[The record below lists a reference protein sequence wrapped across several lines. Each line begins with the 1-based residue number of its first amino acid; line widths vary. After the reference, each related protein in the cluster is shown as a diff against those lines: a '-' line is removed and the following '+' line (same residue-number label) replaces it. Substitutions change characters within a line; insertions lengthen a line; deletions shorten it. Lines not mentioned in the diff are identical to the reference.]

1 MDSEFAGQVAVVT
14 GAARG
19 IGRAIALRLAKNGAD
34 VAIADL
40 DLAGAKEF
48 DEVLEADSVEDEI
61 RNLGRRSLG
70 VEADLGR
77 SENADALIEQT
88 VAAFGRVDI
97 LVNCAGGATIPHEI
111 SRASVTPDA
120 EMTAVFAANYG
131 SMVFCSRAAVKQ
143 MRRQGNG
150 VIVNI
155 ASVAGIF
162 APPTGDIAHYG
173 ASKAAM
179 VSFTR
184 SLAGE
189 VGPDGIRVNA
199 VAPGI
204 IMTARIAALAG
215 TRDVGT
221 PEQAMGVPLGR
232 MGEPDDVAKVVQFFA
247 SDLSAYV
254 TGQCVAVTGGMPS
267 LPC

>member
-1 MDSEFAGQVAVVT
+1 
-14 GAARG
+14 
-19 IGRAIALRLAKNGAD
+19 
-34 VAIADL
+34 
-40 DLAGAKEF
+40 
-48 DEVLEADSVEDEI
+48 
-61 RNLGRRSLG
+61 
-70 VEADLGR
+70 VEADLGHN
-77 SENADALIEQT
+77 ENAEALIEQT
-88 VAAFGRVDI
+88 VAEFGRVDI
-97 LVNCAGGATIPHEI
+97 LVNCAGGATIPHEL
-111 SRASVTPDA
+111 SRASVTPAA
-120 EMTAVFAANYG
+120 EMASVFAANYD
-131 SMVFCSRAAVKQ
+131 SMVFCSRAAVQQ
-143 MRRQGNG
+143 MRKQKSG
-150 VIVNI
+150 VIINI

-204 IMTARIAALAG
+204 IMTTRIAAMAG
-215 TRDVGT
+215 SRDVGT
-221 PEQAMGVPLGR
+221 PEQALGVPLGR
-232 MGEPDDVAKVVQFFA
+232 LGEPEDVAKVVQFFA